1 MLPTRR
7 PRALNL
13 DVEASRSVV
22 IAIWLSHVWGDSA
35 RGQDTG
41 DGGHNGGSSLLI
53 RSTMPPLRANNR
65 CWLSGP
71 FEAQASG
78 MTIATLPAF
87 RGEERIGYNSGSCW
101 NEGI

>member
-22 IAIWLSHVWGDSA
+22 IAIWLSHVWEDSA

-41 DGGHNGGSSLLI
+41 DGGHNDGCCLLNPLHPASTSWRGDDNSDLSSRFVERRELGTILGVVGTREFSGGK
-53 RSTMPPLRANNR
+53 
-65 CWLSGP
+65 
-71 FEAQASG
+71 E
-78 MTIATLPAF
+78 
-87 RGEERIGYNSGSCW
+87 
-101 NEGI
+101 